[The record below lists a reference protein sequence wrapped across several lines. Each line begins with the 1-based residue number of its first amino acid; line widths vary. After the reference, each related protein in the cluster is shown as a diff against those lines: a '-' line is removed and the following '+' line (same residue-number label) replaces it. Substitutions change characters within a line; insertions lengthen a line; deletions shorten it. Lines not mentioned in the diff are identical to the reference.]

1 MKPARHQPLLAVALL
16 AITAALL
23 PGCNSEPVGGPLAL
37 TVEANDPVK
46 TLQLINENGQ
56 RCWIKSGGRDFAELR
71 LMPELDTRVG
81 RPRLL
86 VLSRKSMQGLPQLVI
101 EAAGSPVKIETYGP
115 LASTGAGA
123 QINADIMR
131 WSAGAKDCKA

>member
-16 AITAALL
+16 AITTALL
-23 PGCNSEPVGGPLAL
+23 PGCKSEPVGGPLAL

-46 TLQLINENGQ
+46 ALQHINENGQ
-56 RCWIKSGGRDFAELR
+56 RCWIKSGGRDFSELR

-101 EAAGSPVKIETYGP
+101 EAAGNPVKIETYGP